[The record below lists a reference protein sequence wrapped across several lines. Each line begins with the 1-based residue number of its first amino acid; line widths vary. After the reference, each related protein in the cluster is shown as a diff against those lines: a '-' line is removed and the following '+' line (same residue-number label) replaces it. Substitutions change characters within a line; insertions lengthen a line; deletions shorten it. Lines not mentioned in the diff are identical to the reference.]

1 MNLSALLDRKGLS
14 LDRLRAFLQVAEAGG
29 IARAAPG
36 EPVRQSQLSRQL
48 GELEAALSVA
58 LFSRVRRR
66 LLLTP
71 AGERLLRVVRELSRG
86 LEDLRAPDEPVQV
99 TLAAGDS
106 VLQWL
111 VLPQLGAFS
120 APVRIRLL
128 ALSAAE
134 VVSALE
140 EQAVDLGILRA
151 SEPTHELRRAVIG
164 RVEYALFTP
173 KRAPSAPL
181 AVATAE
187 PRLRRA
193 LGSLGAPGLECETF
207 PQVAVALESGQ
218 FRGVLPVMA
227 RHGLRGSF
235 EVTHLPALD
244 ALATN
249 LVLAWRP
256 RLDQVRPEVGAFRKS
271 VLATLRG

>member
-1 MNLSALLDRKGLS
+1 MSLPALLDRKGLS
-14 LDRLRAFLQVAEAGG
+14 LDRLRAFSEVAEAGG

-48 GELEAALSVA
+48 GELEAALAVA

-86 LEDLRAPDEPVQV
+86 LEDLRAPDEPIRVA
-99 TLAAGDS
+99 LGAGDS

-111 VLPQLGAFS
+111 VLPKLGALG
-120 APVRIRLL
+120 ARVRIRLL

-134 VVSALE
+134 LVSALE
-140 EQAVDLGILRA
+140 EHAVDLGILRA
-151 SEPTHELRRAVIG
+151 SEPTRELRRAVVG
-164 RVEYALFTP
+164 RVEYALFSP

-181 AVATAE
+181 AVAMAE
-187 PRLRRA
+187 PRLRSA
-193 LGSLGAPGLECETF
+193 LGSLGTPGLECETF
-207 PQVAVALESGQ
+207 PQVAAALESGQ
-218 FRGVLPVMA
+218 FRGVLPMIA
-227 RHGLRGSF
+227 RHSLRGSF
-235 EVTHLPALD
+235 DVMRLPALD

-256 RLDQVRPEVGAFRKS
+256 RLDHVRPEVGAFRKTL
-271 VLATLRG
+271 LATLRG

>member
-1 MNLSALLDRKGLS
+1 MNLQALLDRKGLS
-14 LDRLRAFLQVAEAGG
+14 LDRLRAFSEVAEAGG

-71 AGERLLRVVRELSRG
+71 AGERLLRVVRELSHG
-86 LEDLRAPDEPVQV
+86 LEDLRAPHEPVQI
-99 TLAAGDS
+99 TLGAGDS
-106 VLQWL
+106 VLHWL
-111 VLPQLGAFS
+111 VLPKLGAFS
-120 APVRIRLL
+120 ARVRIRLL

-140 EQAVDLGILRA
+140 ERAIDLGILRA
-151 SEPTHELRRAVIG
+151 SEPTHELRRAVVG
-164 RVEYALFTP
+164 RIEYAVFSP
-173 KRAPSAPL
+173 KRAPNAPL

-187 PRLRRA
+187 PRLLRA

-207 PQVAVALESGQ
+207 PQVAA
-218 FRGVLPVMA
+218 A
-227 RHGLRGSF
+227 
-235 EVTHLPALD
+235 
-244 ALATN
+244 
-249 LVLAWRP
+249 
-256 RLDQVRPEVGAFRKS
+256 
-271 VLATLRG
+271 